1 MNNAAEKNRTY
12 DVTACFQQAYAS
24 LPQAIRRVA
33 ARKIALLA
41 TNPAHPSLS
50 VHRVRRCAGLWE
62 CAITSRYRLLFE
74 RAGERLRLLEI
85 GPHGVIDHS
94 HHRRRR

>member
-1 MNNAAEKNRTY
+1 MNNLAGQDRSY
-12 DVTACFQQAYAS
+12 DVTTCFQQAYAG

-41 TNPAHPSLS
+41 TNPAHPSLG

-74 RAGERLRLLEI
+74 RTGERLRLVEI
-85 GPHGVIDHS
+85 GPHGVIDHA
-94 HHRRRR
+94 HHRQRR